1 MEKVVP
7 FIVVNELYHRFIG
20 SEFFIASVI
29 NTDDDIL
36 KTFALCLQLMKCYR
50 NVTYGCSLCMAKKS
64 YF

>member
-1 MEKVVP
+1 MVP

-29 NTDDDIL
+29 NTDDDIF
-36 KTFALCLQLMKCYR
+36 KTFALCFQLMKCYR
-50 NVTYGCSLCMAKKS
+50 NMTYGCSLCMAKKS

>member
-7 FIVVNELYHRFIG
+7 LIVVNELYYRFIG

-29 NTDDDIL
+29 NTDDIL